1 MNRYSEFV
9 CNSVLWISSLPD
21 TEMGPTRRMTEAL
34 EPILGGF
41 SIGFI
46 HQRIKSVCEL
56 AGFLN
61 CVQRYSRD
69 NDLRPL
75 IHLDAHGN
83 REQGLYLTG
92 EDLFYEWRLLA
103 GLLRSINIASQNNLA
118 VVGATCYGLN
128 LIWPVQLDAATPFY
142 ALLSPE
148 REVCNGYLED
158 NVPSFY
164 RCLFQ
169 SGSLQRAY
177 QTYLQEQFSYI
188 HCEKVLFD
196 AIARYVCHYCRTKR
210 SRVRREDLLTI
221 ALSGSGVNSLGIREI
236 RSIIKEKIKPSQERL
251 NQYARTF
258 LIGKDCRDEIRDLIE
273 RITAQDAA

>member
-9 CNSVLWISSLPD
+9 CNSIFWISSLPD
-21 TEMGPTRRMTEAL
+21 TEMGPTRRTTE
-34 EPILGGF
+34 EMERILSNF
-41 SIGFI
+41 SIGFM
-46 HQRIKSVCEL
+46 HQRIQNVCEL
-56 AGFLN
+56 VGFLN

-69 NDLRPL
+69 NGLRPL

-83 REQGLYLTG
+83 REHGLYLNG
-92 EDLFYEWRLLA
+92 QDSFYEWRSLA

-128 LIWPVQLDAATPFY
+128 LIWPVQLDEATPFY

-158 NVPSFY
+158 NIPSFY
-164 RCLFQ
+164 QCLFQ

-177 QTYLQEQFSYI
+177 QTCLQEKFSYI
-188 HCEKVLFD
+188 HCEKVFFD
-196 AIARYVCHYCRTKR
+196 AIARYICHYCRSKG
-210 SRVRREDLLTI
+210 SRVRREELLTI

-236 RSIIKEKIKPSQERL
+236 RRIIRENIKPSQEKL

-258 LIGKDCRDEIRDLIE
+258 LIGKDCRDDIRNLID
-273 RITAQDAA
+273 RIAAQDSA